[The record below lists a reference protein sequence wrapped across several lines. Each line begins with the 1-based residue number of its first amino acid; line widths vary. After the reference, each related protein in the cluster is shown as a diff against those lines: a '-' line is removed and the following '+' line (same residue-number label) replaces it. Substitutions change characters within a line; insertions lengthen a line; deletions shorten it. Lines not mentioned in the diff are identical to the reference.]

1 MHALP
6 LRAFVIQD
14 SLFVRR
20 SFAFKC
26 TLLVLLWLLVAIGC
40 VQIPAHTFWPASFG
54 ALTLP
59 LALALNLLA
68 VVYWFLR
75 DWRVAALPLLAALLT
90 WPHFQRGVAL
100 HPLHTA
106 SAPTGK
112 DNKQVRLL
120 SANVRIFNVYPQLR
134 DPDLA
139 SSRQMIQWLAENS
152 ADILCLQEFYNE
164 PRGSREDRQVFRSI
178 DKIGEKAGRG
188 AFLSKTLTNSI
199 GAEFGLA
206 IFSRFPIVKRGTIS
220 FGKLTQNHAMFVD
233 VRLPAGDT
241 IRVYNFHLQ
250 SMSMEE
256 KAIVDSYSSREGLK
270 REGRGLLRRYKRGLI
285 ARSVQI
291 DTLARRFERCRYP
304 ILVCADLN
312 DVPYSYTYDQ
322 LADRFQ
328 NAWTTV
334 GTGVGATYNGRLPF
348 VRIDH
353 QFAGPRWLVEDF
365 QVHYEIPYSDHFP
378 TSGTYRLK

>member
-1 MHALP
+1 M
-6 LRAFVIQD
+6 
-14 SLFVRR
+14 RR

-26 TLLVLLWLLVAIGC
+26 TVLVLLWLLVAIGC

-68 VVYWFLR
+68 VLYWLLR
-75 DWRVAALPLLAALLT
+75 DWRVAALPLVVAFLT

-100 HPLHTA
+100 HPLHSA
-106 SAPTGK
+106 SAPTH
-112 DNKQVRLL
+112 DNGQQVRML

-139 SSRQMIQWLAENS
+139 SSRQMIEWLADNP

-164 PRGSREDRQVFRSI
+164 PRGSREDGLVFRTVE
-178 DKIGEKAGRG
+178 KIGREAGRG

-206 IFSRFPIVKRGTIS
+206 IFSRFPIVRRGTIS
-220 FGKLTQNHAMFVD
+220 FGKLTQNHAMFAD
-233 VRLPAGDT
+233 LRLPAGDT

-285 ARSVQI
+285 ARSVQV
-291 DTLARRFERCRYP
+291 DTLIRRFERCRYP
-304 ILVCADLN
+304 MLLAADLN

-348 VRIDH
+348 IRIDH
-353 QFAGPRWLVEDF
+353 QFASSHWVIEDF
-365 QVHYEIPYSDHFP
+365 QVNYDIPYSDHFP
-378 TSGTYRLK
+378 TSAIYRLK